1 MSGLQ
6 GIMSL
11 LAPPPVVFEENY
23 AGLEFRW
30 KNLAFRPAMFIK
42 EALVLGIVALLLMAY
57 YLGKSMNQRRA
68 KSWWKA
74 FHDQYSPQFK
84 AMSPLPS
91 QPLISNGPSIY
102 LHYLTGRRNLLS
114 LHMVLNL
121 LPRHNFIQLIQ
132 DLVFSVID
140 PVSQTADD
148 EIVLDFT
155 LGESGK
161 GQLGEGPG
169 VWGVVDK
176 SGVLTSIR
184 KQRWDVTFTK
194 AAENPLVPQT
204 HMVLTETADSSD
216 YILKAN
222 NIGLIEALKDQ
233 RTAKWFKSLVITD
246 QPSKRPSK
254 GPVPEGAKSR
264 HLILTLRLPSESQM
278 QEATPWIQIALNLID
293 MMAKTSVKPETTRK
307 LKKVR
312 ADVDQELAKEYQ
324 REVQEETGE
333 TEDEK
338 RAAKR
343 RAEEKR
349 RALLSPEEQRRLE
362 EKEKKK
368 AMRKAQGRS
377 TRR

>member
-6 GIMSL
+6 GIMGL
-11 LAPPPVVFEENY
+11 LAPPPFVFEENY
-23 AGLEFRW
+23 SGLEFRW
-30 KNLAFRPAMFIK
+30 KNLAFRPAMFVK
-42 EALVLGIVALLLMAY
+42 EGLILGIVALLLVAY

-68 KSWWKA
+68 KAWWKI

-91 QPLISNGPSIY
+91 QPLISNGPATY

-114 LHMVLNL
+114 LHMALNL

-140 PVSQTADD
+140 PVSQSAED

-155 LGESGK
+155 LGENGK

-169 VWGVVDK
+169 VWAVVDK

-194 AAENPLVPQT
+194 GAEYPTLPNT

-216 YILKAN
+216 FILKAN
-222 NIGLIEALKDQ
+222 NIGLIEALKDP

-254 GPVPEGAKSR
+254 GPVAEGAKSR
-264 HLILTLRLPSESQM
+264 HLVLTLRLPAESQM
-278 QEATPWIQIALNLID
+278 QEATPWIQIALNLVD
-293 MMAKTSVKPETTRK
+293 MMAKNSVKPETTRK

-312 ADVDQELAKEYQ
+312 ADVDQELAREYQ

-333 TEDEK
+333 TEEEK

-362 EKEKKK
+362 EKERKK
-368 AMRKAQGRS
+368 AQKKVQGRTS
-377 TRR
+377 RR